1 MKTLRFLIVPIVLWF
16 ALFSV
21 PRQVLADEYDESQSH
36 PLRLMAYLVHPVG
49 VLLEW
54 ITIRPFH
61 ALVSGTKELEYIY
74 GHKPHLPMFADPQP
88 AYDFGVTKRVPME
101 RMASPKRA
109 APQEPT
115 SEKVIIKEVPVEK
128 IVIKEVPKIVEVER
142 VVFSDIAFRFDSTQ
156 LTDFGKG
163 KAYLAALKLKKSSD
177 IIVVVEGHTDYIGSE
192 EYNLQLGLS
201 RAETVIQEL
210 AQLGID
216 PRRMS
221 VVSLGESKPAIEQE
235 TDWARAVNRRVEF
248 RITTR

>member
-1 MKTLRFLIVPIVLWF
+1 
-16 ALFSV
+16 
-21 PRQVLADEYDESQSH
+21 
-36 PLRLMAYLVHPVG
+36 
-49 VLLEW
+49 
-54 ITIRPFH
+54 
-61 ALVSGTKELEYIY
+61 
-74 GHKPHLPMFADPQP
+74 
-88 AYDFGVTKRVPME
+88 
-101 RMASPKRA
+101 
-109 APQEPT
+109 
-115 SEKVIIKEVPVEK
+115 VEK